1 MCRWGHQPCATAPQ
15 LPRFNSKFERGSL
28 ARIFHETASRE
39 RREW

>member
-1 MCRWGHQPCATAPQ
+1 MAWADFYHVQGTGGA
-15 LPRFNSKFERGSL
+15 GSVEL

>member
-1 MCRWGHQPCATAPQ
+1 MEGLFSNISHR
-15 LPRFNSKFERGSL
+15 ERSELREKYGL